1 MGRGVQAWV
10 DPGDGAG
17 HTLTLQAGTADG
29 YALMNSYCVLES
41 TTLIPP
47 DWSVRQ
53 VTTSQ

>member
-10 DPGDGAG
+10 DPADGAG